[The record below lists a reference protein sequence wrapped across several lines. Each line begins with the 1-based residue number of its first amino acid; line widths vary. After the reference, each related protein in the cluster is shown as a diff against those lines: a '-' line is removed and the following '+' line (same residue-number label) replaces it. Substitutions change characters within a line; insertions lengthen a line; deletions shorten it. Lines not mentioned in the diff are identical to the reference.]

1 MRLVVDPDQ
10 CEANGV
16 CVKVS
21 PPLFKLDENDQLH
34 ILNKNPAGD
43 LLADAQEAVRRCPK
57 QALKLLPD

>member
-1 MRLVVDPDQ
+1 MRLVVDFDQ

-21 PPLFKLDENDQLH
+21 PELFKLDENDQLH
-34 ILNKNPAGD
+34 ILNKQPGPD
-43 LLADAQEAVRRCPK
+43 QLADAQEAVRRCPK

>member
-1 MRLVVDPDQ
+1 MRLVVDRDQ

-21 PPLFKLDENDQLH
+21 PQLFKLDDNDHLH
-34 ILNKNPAGD
+34 ILRPEPGPD

-57 QALKLLPD
+57 QALKLVAE